1 MTALKQWDNLLRR
14 FPALKVYAA
23 NPVVMRDL
31 RAQMRGA
38 RSYWYIGGYLLLL
51 GLLAVAGYAQATG
64 QSLNPAQWDN
74 NTGRNIVDAQSNLE
88 GFYLFIFGTLALMVT
103 LIAPALTAASVVGER
118 QRQSFDLLVTTPL
131 SSGQLLIGKLVS
143 SIAFLGLLLLLS
155 LPASALCILLGGAT
169 PTDVLRVYFLLA
181 VDGIV
186 LSAIGLYFSC
196 AVRVPLLATVWTYL
210 AVAGFFLVTGSGGMI
225 TSRSQDFFALTS
237 TVSITWLNPL
247 MAIAPVATGNTP
259 QLLLHLAIFLGLAT
273 LILRLLLA
281 AATYR
286 LGLFGVQSGVS
297 LRRQSL
303 VLVGVLTALLSNG
316 MTKLMLAGD
325 VRTILSMKPSFGSL
339 MLGILIV
346 VLPFLPSLF
355 VPHSPDEAPPGKTT
369 ETAANPEHQGI
380 FDVRRLFR
388 PEHSGALPWYVA
400 FVLTVMAAS
409 VAGALPY
416 MSASIQGIPL
426 LLASG
431 FYLLSIGLVAWSLSR
446 LAGSLVAELSGAR
459 ATAFALYVCVFG
471 LPTLIFSLQS
481 GGWGQHPLIPLWL
494 LSPLLYDQNAGWM
507 VEAMIRSG
515 GVAIALSIFIALL
528 ASRIQG
534 REMYGAGIP
543 AAR

>member
-1 MTALKQWDNLLRR
+1 MTALKLWDNLLRR

-38 RSYWYIGGYLLLL
+38 RSYWYIGGYLILL

-88 GFYLFIFGTLALMVT
+88 AFYIFIFGTLALMVT

-169 PTDVLRVYFLLA
+169 PADVLRVYFLLA

-196 AVRVPLLATVWTYL
+196 AVRVPLLATVWTYV
-210 AVAGFFLVTGSGGMI
+210 AVAAFFFVTGAAGML
-225 TSRSQDFFALTS
+225 TAGSQMTFALTPA
-237 TVSITWLNPL
+237 VSIMWLNPL
-247 MAIAPVATGNTP
+247 MTIAPAATGNTP
-259 QLLLHLAIFLGLAT
+259 QLLLHLAIFLGIAT

-286 LGLFGVQSGVS
+286 LGLFGAQSGVS

-303 VLVGVLTALLSNG
+303 VLAGILTAFLSHG
-316 MTKLMLAGD
+316 MTKLMFEGEA
-325 VRTILSMKPSFGSL
+325 RTFLSMKPSYGSL
-339 MLGILIV
+339 MLAVLMV

-355 VPHSPDEAPPGKTT
+355 VPHSPDEAPPGRTT
-369 ETAANPEHQGI
+369 ETAPNPEHQGI

-400 FVLTVMAAS
+400 FVLTVMVAS

-416 MSASIQGIPL
+416 GVQGISL
-426 LLASG
+426 LLTGG
-431 FYLLSIGLVAWSLSR
+431 FYLLGIGLVAWSLSR
-446 LAGSLVAELSGAR
+446 LAGSLVEELSGAR
-459 ATAFALYVCVFG
+459 ATAFAFYICVFG
-471 LPTLIFSLQS
+471 LPTLIFSLQR
-481 GGWGQHPLIPLWL
+481 GEWWNHPLIPLWL
-494 LSPLLYDQNAGWM
+494 LSPVLYNHNPGWM
-507 VEAMIRSG
+507 AEAMIRSG
-515 GVAIALSIFIALL
+515 GVAVALSIFIALL

-534 REMYGAGIP
+534 REMYGARIP